1 MLAAL
6 GLFVFDLATFP
17 FAEMS
22 RRSDWRHTKSERVG
36 ARAASQFLGPGEE
49 AVTLAGAIVPGL
61 AGSYAALT
69 TLRQMAD
76 QGEAWPLVDG
86 NGIVWGN
93 YSITG
98 MDERRRHLLVDG
110 TPRIVDFTLDL
121 DRID

>member
-6 GLFVFDLATFP
+6 GLFVFDLTSFP
-17 FAEMS
+17 FADLT
-22 RRSDWRHTKSERVG
+22 RRTDWRQAKAERIG
-36 ARAASQFLGPGEE
+36 ARSASQYLGPGDEG
-49 AVTLAGAIVPGL
+49 VTLAGAIVPEV
-61 AGSYAALT
+61 AGSYGAIT

-86 NGIVWGN
+86 NGTIWGN
-93 YSITG
+93 YRITG

-110 TPRIVDFTLDL
+110 TPRMIDFTLDL